1 MNVLESSIHGDSQ
14 VVINEI
20 EHQKALLMELHD
32 IILPILYSHNDRK
45 QLVQQLFQDM
55 FSSSS
60 KSISCLQL
68 RCNNDNK
75 EVNLIRDQRNGGKHH
90 MKNCILE
97 KEAKN
102 NGNNRR
108 KTAQLIGSLV
118 THEPHYDGYQWRKY
132 GEKRISKA
140 KHSRSYYRC
149 ANIKAQGCRATKVVQ
164 EQESD
169 RSGMVRLFDV
179 GYYGQHICKKDDIS
193 NTHGFETSHE
203 AIPRIGHNNQRSSST
218 LVHDI
223 HGIEDNSFQNMV
235 MVHDEVEY
243 LMKDIEMGR
252 ALDHDVTINLQDFE
266 LWEFSEQQ
274 NPLNIWT

>member
-1 MNVLESSIHGDSQ
+1 MNVLESSIHGHSQ

-20 EHQKALLMELHD
+20 EHQKALLMELHG

-55 FSSSS
+55 FNSSS
-60 KSISCLQL
+60 KAISCLQL
-68 RCNNDNK
+68 RCNSDNK

-102 NGNNRR
+102 NGNNR
-108 KTAQLIGSLV
+108 
-118 THEPHYDGYQWRKY
+118 
-132 GEKRISKA
+132 
-140 KHSRSYYRC
+140 RSYYRC

-193 NTHGFETSHE
+193 NTHGCETSHE

-218 LVHDI
+218 LVYDI

-235 MVHDEVEY
+235 MVYDEVEY